1 MMRTRIETMW
11 RDLVADPEAICALSL
26 GNVVV
31 LWLLMALELWLHGG
45 R

>member
-1 MMRTRIETMW
+1 MKRTWIGAMW
-11 RDLVADPEAICALSL
+11 RDFVADPEAVCALSL